1 MVRVS
6 ACHAE
11 SRGFK
16 SHHPRSRKGLVY
28 KLIMK
33 VSELNVNNLVRSVVV
48 LVLGAPVVLGVSTL
62 FKTASENSIK
72 EQEPSAAEV
81 VIAEVKGE
89 LTRPC
94 LNYAISK
101 DDSKLER
108 DAKNEIDEYFG
119 GEVNYQTLCQW
130 VTS

>member
-1 MVRVS
+1 M
-6 ACHAE
+6 
-11 SRGFK
+11 
-16 SHHPRSRKGLVY
+16 
-28 KLIMK
+28 
-33 VSELNVNNLVRSVVV
+33 
-48 LVLGAPVVLGVSTL
+48 LGAPVVLGVSTL
-62 FKTASENSIK
+62 FKTASDNSVK
-72 EQEPSAAEV
+72 AQDPSAAEV
-81 VIAEVKGE
+81 VIAEVKGD

-101 DDSKLER
+101 NDSKLER